1 MAVAYSNQHKGGGM
15 TIAAVIAL
23 MLFVFIAFGFLLGRI
38 SAKKD
43 E

>member
-1 MAVAYSNQHKGGGM
+1 M
-15 TIAAVIAL
+15 TIAAVLAS
-23 MLFVFIAFGFLLGRI
+23 MLFIFIAFGFLLGRI